1 MLSRLPLITVSG
13 RLFTLNY
20 EFLDDLRRELDSFV
34 SNNSHINNRLFSKK
48 IMFTHEL
55 KANNTI
61 EGINDDLEVIER
73 VIDNARQIKDEE
85 KRNRIIN
92 LYRGY
97 KFILEGHDISEETF
111 IKLYKILSNDL
122 LDRYSLANMGPRY
135 RKNRVLILNHGRM
148 DDSYDEGVPYEWIQ
162 ELMDCY
168 FNYINNGEVFGDDTG
183 YFIKSQIMHFY
194 LVYIHPFFDVNGRT
208 SRTTAMWYLLN
219 HDIYPFIIFNRGIN
233 FDSTY
238 DDTIKECKD
247 RHELTKF
254 IRYMMINTKK
264 ELEKEY
270 VMHSLSSNN
279 RRKLRSIDY
288 QTLEYF
294 ITMTGQKSVL
304 DFCCMYNRFNAKKR
318 VVDIFYEMIY
328 PFLEDGTFVV
338 ERETKKNMFGNHKNM
353 ILSLNRDKLQGLDR
367 SQLTRISL

>member
-1 MLSRLPLITVSG
+1 MLSRLPLKTLNG
-13 RLFTLNY
+13 RLFTVNY
-20 EFLDDLRRELDSFV
+20 PYLEDLRRELDSFV

-73 VIDNARQIKDEE
+73 VIANARQIRDEE

-97 KFILEGHDISEETF
+97 KYILEGHDISEETF
-111 IKLYKILSNDL
+111 SKLYKILSKDL
-122 LDRYSLANMGPRY
+122 LDRYALANMGDKY
-135 RKNRVLILNHGRM
+135 REGRVLILNHGRM
-148 DDSYDEGVPYEWIQ
+148 DDSYDEGVPYEKIQ
-162 ELMDCY
+162 EFMDCY
-168 FNYINNGEVFGDDTG
+168 FDYINNGEVFGDGTG

-194 LVYIHPFFDVNGRT
+194 LVYIHPFFDINGRT
-208 SRTTAMWYLLN
+208 SRTVAMWYLLN
-219 HDIYPFIIFNRGIN
+219 NEKYPFIIFNRGIN

-238 DDTIKECKD
+238 DDTIKDCKY
-247 RHELTKF
+247 RYELTKF
-254 IRYMMINTKK
+254 IMYMMINTKK

-270 VMHSLSSNN
+270 VMHGISSNSS
-279 RRKLRSIDY
+279 RKLRSIDY

-294 ITMTGQKSVL
+294 ITMLGQKSVL
-304 DFCCMYNRFNAKKR
+304 DFCAMYNRFNAKKR
-318 VVDIFYEMIY
+318 VEDIFYEMIY

-338 ERETKKNMFGNHKNM
+338 ERETKKNMFGNNKNM
-353 ILSLNRDKLQGLDR
+353 ILSLNRDKLRDLDT

>member
-1 MLSRLPLITVSG
+1 MLSRLPLKTLNG
-13 RLFTLNY
+13 RLFTVNY
-20 EFLDDLRRELDSFV
+20 PYLEDLRRELDSFV

-73 VIDNARQIKDEE
+73 VIANARQIRDEE

-97 KFILEGHDISEETF
+97 KYILEGHDISEETF
-111 IKLYKILSNDL
+111 GKLYKILSKDL
-122 LDRYSLANMGPRY
+122 LDRYSLANMGDKY
-135 RKNRVLILNHGRM
+135 REGRVLILNHGRM
-148 DDSYDEGVPYEWIQ
+148 DDSYDEGVPYEKIQ
-162 ELMDCY
+162 EFMDCY
-168 FNYINNGEVFGDDTG
+168 FDYINNGEVFGDGTG

-194 LVYIHPFFDVNGRT
+194 LVYIHPFFDINGRT
-208 SRTTAMWYLLN
+208 SRTVAMWYLLSN
-219 HDIYPFIIFNRGIN
+219 EISPYIIFNRGIN

-238 DDTIKECKD
+238 DDTIKDCKY
-247 RHELTKF
+247 RYELTKF
-254 IRYMMINTKK
+254 ITYMMINTKK

-270 VMHSLSSNN
+270 VMHGISSNSS
-279 RRKLRSIDY
+279 RKLRSIDY

-318 VVDIFYEMIY
+318 VEDVFYEMIY

-338 ERETKKNMFGNHKNM
+338 ERETKKNMFGNNKNM
-353 ILSLNRDKLQGLDR
+353 ILSLNRDKLRDLDT